1 MAISRRDFGVSVG
14 ALAAYGFGFGHAASK
29 PAIGTY
35 PIEPEIRTTL
45 QRTVLPNQKPAAAI
59 RVDDVA
65 NYQKSGYGL
74 CVPKS
79 LSDDDFGF
87 AR

>member
-1 MAISRRDFGVSVG
+1 
-14 ALAAYGFGFGHAASK
+14 
-29 PAIGTY
+29 
-35 PIEPEIRTTL
+35 
-45 QRTVLPNQKPAAAI
+45 VLPNQKPAAAI

-74 CVPKS
+74 CVPKT